1 MNASCKSSFLAVM
14 LALVLAAPG
23 FAAGRKKKAA
33 EYHDTVIASVAA
45 NAVTITEDKT
55 TKTFP
60 INQFTEITLKGQRA
74 AVTDLQPG
82 MAVSVTLGTDGVTA
96 SRVAASDPPVH
107 HQDDHKPVKTPKG
120 WMK

>member
-1 MNASCKSSFLAVM
+1 MNASWKTWLVPAA
-14 LALVLAAPG
+14 LALALITPG
-23 FAAGRKKKAA
+23 FAAERKKKAP

-60 INQFTEITLKGQRA
+60 INQFTEITLKGQKA
-74 AVTDLQPG
+74 TIADLQPG

-96 SRVAASDPPVH
+96 SRVAASDPPAH
-107 HQDDHKPVKTPKG
+107 HQDDRKPARAPKG

>member
-1 MNASCKSSFLAVM
+1 MNASFVAVT
-14 LALVLAAPG
+14 LALVLTTPG
-23 FAAGRKKKAA
+23 FAADRKKKGA

-74 AVTDLQPG
+74 TVADLQPG

-96 SRVAASDPPVH
+96 SRVAASDPPAH
-107 HQDDHKPVKTPKG
+107 HQDDRKPAKPPKG